1 MRRRTDSSGTER
13 PTPTRLNNEQRR
25 ANATKAIEAKV
36 QVLEAIA
43 DREMPL
49 MEGLP
54 TSMRQFR
61 HWVNLSL
68 GLVTI
73 GSSGTTDPNESPHNG
88 VLIGRAYDAMK
99 AVAKL
104 QSRRKLRVYVPVGKR
119 ADKLAQ
125 ELAALKEDNRRLASE
140 ALEFK
145 HKYDNERKARK
156 HAEDDRAVARS
167 DLQSL
172 RLDYLKAT
180 KSIPR
185 SVK

>member
-1 MRRRTDSSGTER
+1 MRQRRSSLGKER
-13 PTPTRLNNEQRR
+13 SPQTRLSNRERQ
-25 ANATKAIEAKV
+25 ANASKAIAAKV

-43 DREMPL
+43 DRDMPL
-49 MEGLP
+49 MDGLP
-54 TSMRQFR
+54 ASMRQFR
-61 HWVNLSL
+61 DWANLPL

-88 VLIGRAYDAMK
+88 ELIGRAYDAMK

-104 QSRRKLRVYVPVGKR
+104 RVKQKLRVYVPVGKR
-119 ADKLAQ
+119 ADKLAEQ
-125 ELAALKEDNRRLASE
+125 LAAMKEDNRRLASE

-145 HKYDNERKARK
+145 HKYDTERKARK
-156 HAEDDRAVARS
+156 HAEDDRAVART
-167 DLQSL
+167 DLQAL

-180 KSIPR
+180 KSTPR